1 MDLSRNYSF
10 TILLKKIV
18 NWDSVTPAHAT
29 TRVSRV
35 LLTTTPSSQQSAVN
49 CRSFQDGGFRNETE
63 EKFKE
68 FYLFCLV
75 KRKVLSL
82 RVITMKTSG
91 FILAFALMWRY
102 FVRRTNGGKSS
113 YSTSF
118 LHLSLFHIV
127 FHSSSLWSITIVVR
141 KRETCTGYF
150 FFTSSLCLIPL
161 EWSFSKGTFYIAPCE
176 MLLLRAV
183 YNVAKS

>member
-1 MDLSRNYSF
+1 MSNTSMFWRKKVRFFLYSKLNYWYLFPSNYFQGIEGLSPLGKPWIWAEITPLPFCY
-10 TILLKKIV
+10 KKIV

-35 LLTTTPSSQQSAVN
+35 LLTTTPSSQQSTVN

-113 YSTSF
+113 
-118 LHLSLFHIV
+118 
-127 FHSSSLWSITIVVR
+127 
-141 KRETCTGYF
+141 
-150 FFTSSLCLIPL
+150 
-161 EWSFSKGTFYIAPCE
+161 
-176 MLLLRAV
+176 
-183 YNVAKS
+183 